1 MMKRLSY
8 YIMLLGIVF
17 FTSCEDFLDQVPK
30 HNLTLDNA
38 VTDYSGAK
46 NILNGMYSIVASNSA
61 CLHKE
66 DFTLHIRL
74 ILIWFI
80 KKGLMT
86 WMGLGRLYTLW

>member
-1 MMKRLSY
+1 MKKLSY

-46 NILNGMYSIVASNSA
+46 NRFLTGCTLSWLPVQSSEGLPGVG
-61 CLHKE
+61 CLHRV
-66 DFTLHIRL
+66 DFTRLTRL
-74 ILIWFI
+74 ISICPI
-80 KKGLMT
+80 KRGPMI
-86 WMGLGRLYTLW
+86 

>member
-1 MMKRLSY
+1 MKKLSY

-46 NILNGMYSIVASNSA
+46 NILNGMYAIVGSEGLPGVG
-61 CLHKE
+61 CLHRV
-66 DFTLHIRL
+66 DFTRLTRL
-74 ILIWFI
+74 ISICPI
-80 KKGLMT
+80 KRGPMI
-86 WMGLGRLYTLW
+86 